1 MNHPRIVLAIAGISV
16 AALAGGATL
25 AATAGGSA
33 TAPTASA
40 TASPATPSTATA
52 TTPGGTTAVPAST
65 ATIHTVT
72 AMVGGASETVL
83 VNSTGLPL
91 YFYKSDTATSSKV
104 SGELAALWPP
114 LDASA
119 PIAHGAAGVLG
130 VVHTSNGNQVTY
142 NGHFLYTF
150 ADDTPGQVS
159 GQGVQNFFVATPG
172 LMSIRTVS
180 SAPTTMPAPVA
191 RGY

>member
-1 MNHPRIVLAIAGISV
+1 MNHPRIVLAIAGISLPS
-16 AALAGGATL
+16 APRGATL
-25 AATAGGSA
+25 AATAGRSA
-33 TAPTASA
+33 RTPTASA
-40 TASPATPSTATA
+40 TSSPATSSAATATA
-52 TTPGGTTAVPAST
+52 PGGTAAAPASI

-91 YFYKSDTATSSKV
+91 YFYKPDTATSSKV

-119 PIAHGAAGVLG
+119 PIAHGAPGVLG

-172 LMSIRTVS
+172 LMSLRTVS
-180 SAPTTMPAPVA
+180 AAPTTMPAPAA

>member
-1 MNHPRIVLAIAGISV
+1 MNHPRIVLAIAGISL
-16 AALAGGATL
+16 AAVAGGATL

-33 TAPTASA
+33 NAPTASG
-40 TASPATPSTATA
+40 TPSPASPSTAA
-52 TTPGGTTAVPAST
+52 TTALPAST
-65 ATIHTVT
+65 PTIHTVT
-72 AMVGGASETVL
+72 AMVGGANETVL
-83 VNSTGLPL
+83 VTSTGLPL

-104 SGELAALWPP
+104 SGQLAALWPP

-119 PIAHGAAGVLG
+119 SIAHGAAGVLG
-130 VVHTSNGNQVTY
+130 VVHTSNGSQVTY

-150 ADDTPGQVS
+150 VDDTPGQVS

-180 SAPTTMPAPVA
+180 SAPTTMPTPVA